1 MPDVFLNLHK
11 PAGWTSHDCV
21 AKLRRLLNTKKIGHA
36 GTLDPAATGVLPVAV
51 GRATRL
57 LQYLPDD
64 KAYRAVVQLGTTT
77 DTDDLD
83 GTILT
88 RTPAAHL
95 TQTDITQHL
104 GQFQGTIQQIPPLY
118 SAVHVDGRRLYD
130 LARQGNT
137 ETVDIPSRRVIIHHI
152 DVVHWQPGN
161 APQITLDII
170 CGAGTYIRSIA
181 RDLGAILEVG
191 GTLASL
197 IRTQSSGFKL
207 DTSISFETISEQP
220 QEHGL
225 IGPAVAMRHLPKI
238 LLSPEAGH
246 RWCLGQ
252 RLPHTPTIELEQPLR
267 VVTKACPFL
276 GIGVFRIKDDRPHLI
291 PKMVFEPG
299 FNHGL

>member
-1 MPDVFLNLHK
+1 MPDGFLNLHK

-36 GTLDPAATGVLPVAV
+36 GTLDPAATGVLPVAI

-57 LQYLPDD
+57 LQYLPGD

-77 DTDDLD
+77 NTDDLD
-83 GTILT
+83 GTPLT
-88 RTPAAHL
+88 HMPAAHL
-95 TQTDITQHL
+95 TQTDVTQHL

-130 LARQGNT
+130 LARQGNA
-137 ETVDIPSRRVIIHHI
+137 ETVDIPSRRVIIHQI
-152 DVVHWQPGN
+152 DVVHWQPGD
-161 APQITLDII
+161 APQVTLDIT

-207 DTSISFETISEQP
+207 DTSISFETLSEQP
-220 QEHGL
+220 QEYEL
-225 IGPAVAMRHLPKI
+225 TAPAVAMRHLPKI
-238 LLSPEAGH
+238 LLSPEAGR
-246 RWCLGQ
+246 RWSLGQ

-267 VVTKACPFL
+267 VVTAACPFL

-299 FNHGL
+299 SSHGL